1 MPTAEI
7 NGLSLH
13 YDLVGE
19 GEPIAFLN
27 GVMMTAQSW
36 VLQTTV
42 FRRRFRCLLHD
53 FRGQLLSDKPEE
65 PWSLDD
71 HAADLEA
78 LLDDLEIESCHLV
91 GTSYGGEV
99 GLIFAGTR
107 PERVRSLSVISSVSE
122 VGPELDRTV
131 ALWAETALE
140 APERLYRVSLP
151 ANFSPAFV
159 EANPELLAQGEERL
173 AACPP
178 DFFPAF
184 ARLVDAFRR
193 IDVTAELE
201 RIQCPTLILVGE
213 LDVLKPPRYSR
224 LIAERIPG
232 AELLVIP
239 GGGHAVILE
248 KPDEV
253 NDAVL
258 AFIEKHR
265 RRSRRR
271 EARSSARGGADE

>member
-7 NGLSLH
+7 NGLRIH

-27 GVMMTAQSW
+27 GVMMTTQSW
-36 VLQTTV
+36 VLQTSV
-42 FRRRFRCLLHD
+42 FRRRYSCLLHD

-65 PWSLDD
+65 PWTLED

-78 LLDDLEIESCHLV
+78 LLDHLEIESCHLV

-99 GLIFAGTR
+99 GLIFAASR
-107 PERVRSLSVISSVSE
+107 PQRVRSLSVISSVSE
-122 VGPELDRTV
+122 VGRELDRVV

-151 ANFSPAFV
+151 SNFSPAFV

-173 AACPP
+173 AACAPE
-178 DFFPAF
+178 FFPAF
-184 ARLVDAFRR
+184 ARLVDAFRQ

-201 RIQCPTLILVGE
+201 RISCPTLVMVGE
-213 LDVLKPPRYSR
+213 LDALKPPRYSR
-224 LIAERIPG
+224 LIAGRIPG
-232 AELLVIP
+232 AELLTIP

-248 KPDEV
+248 KPEEV
-253 NDAVL
+253 NTAILGFV
-258 AFIEKHR
+258 EKHR
-265 RRSRRR
+265 Q
-271 EARSSARGGADE
+271 